1 MKLHSINQ
9 ENKTAI
15 IDMPGTLIEV
25 EYYDQRGTV
34 WLTNESC
41 AMVVN
46 EGLNISRVRELIWRQ
61 ITGMTSQV
69 SYNHLA
75 SAPKAKAHINLGNEM
90 QEEMENA
97 LRGYGVNDNIENPSH
112 YQILPGVEVINVRRA
127 LIDKIPSGT
136 DLNAVDEWSRAW
148 EYLTRMWGKN
158 GLEDA
163 KKARVY
169 LNWLIERMEKS
180 D

>member
-1 MKLHSINQ
+1 MKLHSIDI
-9 ENKTAI
+9 EKKTAI
-15 IDMPGTLIEV
+15 IDHQGQLIEV
-25 EYYDQRGTV
+25 EW
-34 WLTNESC
+34 WLENNKIVYFEEKSWDKLSHS
-41 AMVVN
+41 
-46 EGLNISRVRELIWRQ
+46 GLDPLDALNLIR
-61 ITGMTSQV
+61 
-69 SYNHLA
+69 NHLA
-75 SAPKAKAHINLGNEM
+75 SAPKPKPHINLGNEM
-90 QEEMENA
+90 QEAMESA
-97 LRGYGVNDNIENPSH
+97 LRGCGVNDNIENPSH

-169 LNWLIERMEKS
+169 LNWLIERMEGVQ
-180 D
+180 